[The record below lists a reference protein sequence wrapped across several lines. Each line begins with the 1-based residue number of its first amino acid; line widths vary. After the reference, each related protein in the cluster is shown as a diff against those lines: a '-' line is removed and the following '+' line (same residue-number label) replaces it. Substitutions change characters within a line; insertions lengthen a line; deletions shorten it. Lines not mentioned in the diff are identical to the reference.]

1 MGRTPDAEGRTRA
14 KHRKRKAQER
24 PATADAARAAGEDR
38 SRSSARKE
46 RRGAGTDAARTLGRT
61 PRKEARV
68 RGRST
73 PKSRKPAAAGRG
85 R

>member
-1 MGRTPDAEGRTRA
+1 MGKTPDAEGRTRA

-24 PATADAARAAGEDR
+24 PATADGARAAAADR
-38 SRSSARKE
+38 SRSAVRKQ
-46 RRGAGTDAARTLGRT
+46 RRRAGTDAARTLGRT

-73 PKSRKPAAAGRG
+73 QKSRRPAASGRG